1 MYCDILWYTWFTRT
15 YCNILWCAVAVPW
28 CSSLSHV
35 AAIEEIVRCAQCELE
50 LEEQFYN
57 IEEEW
62 NEQVINIQSEWW
74 RETVLKYDRR
84 VIGRVIASELSE
96 EFTSYTSP
104 SIQVLQFS
112 PYKSRGPL
120 LLAGDHTLSL
130 LERLEHAQTQLATM
144 LMSRHILPLREEASQ
159 WAIKLATIA
168 EVLHQ
173 VRGERGTSK

>member
-1 MYCDILWYTWFTRT
+1 M
-15 YCNILWCAVAVPW
+15 
-28 CSSLSHV
+28 
-35 AAIEEIVRCAQCELE
+35 
-50 LEEQFYN
+50 
-57 IEEEW
+57 
-62 NEQVINIQSEWW
+62 
-74 RETVLKYDRR
+74 LKYDRR
-84 VIGRVIASELSE
+84 VIWKSNSLQLSE
-96 EFTSYTSP
+96 EFTDYPSP

-173 VRGERGTSK
+173 VRGERGTSSSVQIWLTKIYEPLTRLYNS